1 MQTASASV
9 HVDKNNRAGGEPG
22 RLPLGGD
29 HDQQY
34 YETTVLRERLAGVEP
49 GATDRAGQSV
59 GGSGGPL
66 QTAPRGA
73 RPIGP
78 GGENSGISML
88 PAVIPCRQTRG
99 GC

>member
-1 MQTASASV
+1 MPTASASV
-9 HVDKNNRAGGEPG
+9 HVDSNNRAGGEPG

-29 HDQQY
+29 HDQHY

-49 GATDRAGQSV
+49 GARDRAGQSV